1 MSTTD
6 QPMMKSS
13 TLRRAT
19 ALTALAMFTQTACYN
34 TYFIEKD
41 ELRKLEASVDASE
54 VVTVYGDCASTAA
67 APAEARRG
75 QLDGTMWAQADS
87 ADTAAPATD
96 ATATSDEPVNPRPE
110 CTPVNISTA
119 NTVKVLTADGD
130 ELRVTPFNFI
140 MSQTQLVSPDY
151 DLLLP
156 LSQVEGAE
164 VREFSTWKTV
174 ATAAGAT
181 LVTVGAFVAISILA
195 PADGGFANQ

>member
-6 QPMMKSS
+6 QPMMKTS

-19 ALTALAMFTQTACYN
+19 ALTALALFTQTACYN

-41 ELRKLEASVDASE
+41 ELRKLEASVDTSD

-67 APAEARRG
+67 PAASRS
-75 QLDGTMWAQADS
+75 QLDGSMWAQADS

-181 LVTVGAFVAISILA
+181 LVTVGAFVAISLLA
-195 PADGGFANQ
+195 PADSGFTN

>member
-1 MSTTD
+1 
-6 QPMMKSS
+6 MMKSS
-13 TLRRAT
+13 TLRNAT
-19 ALTALAMFTQTACYN
+19 ALLALAMFTQTACYN

-41 ELRKLEASVDASE
+41 ELRKLEASVDFEE

-67 APAEARRG
+67 PAEARRG
-75 QLDGTMWAQADS
+75 QLDGSMWAQADS

-195 PADGGFANQ
+195 PTDSGFTN